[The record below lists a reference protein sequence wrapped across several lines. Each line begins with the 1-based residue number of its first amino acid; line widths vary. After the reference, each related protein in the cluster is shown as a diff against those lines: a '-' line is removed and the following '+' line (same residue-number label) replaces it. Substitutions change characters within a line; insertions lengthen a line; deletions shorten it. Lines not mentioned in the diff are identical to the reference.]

1 MYSKQ
6 EKYNSKLME
15 YTINKNGTIAVNG
28 ERLIMEDSNPAY
40 KEYVKFL
47 SEGGTVK
54 ETKDLTLY
62 DIEKEVV
69 STEYS
74 DRLLKSVRKMTTQ
87 SDAIEFLI
95 AIIESMENKILDLE
109 QKVLEDKGATGTFV
123 LGNSKVSIKNGKV
136 TSIKT

>member
-1 MYSKQ
+1 
-6 EKYNSKLME
+6 ME

-62 DIEKEVV
+62 DIGNEVV
-69 STEYS
+69 SSKYT
-74 DRLLKSVRKMTTQ
+74 DRLIKSVRKMTTQ

>member
-1 MYSKQ
+1 
-6 EKYNSKLME
+6 ME

>member
-1 MYSKQ
+1 
-6 EKYNSKLME
+6 ME

-62 DIEKEVV
+62 DIGNEVV
-69 STEYS
+69 SSKYT
-74 DRLLKSVRKMTTQ
+74 DRLIKSVRKMTTQ

-109 QKVLEDKGATGTFV
+109 KKVSEDKGVTGTFI
-123 LGNSKVSIKNGKV
+123 LGNSKVSIRNGKV

>member
-1 MYSKQ
+1 
-6 EKYNSKLME
+6 ME

-62 DIEKEVV
+62 DIGNEVV
-69 STEYS
+69 SSKYT

-109 QKVLEDKGATGTFV
+109 KKVSEDTGITGTFI
-123 LGNSKVSIKNGKV
+123 LGNSKVSIRNGKV

>member
-1 MYSKQ
+1 
-6 EKYNSKLME
+6 ME

-69 STEYS
+69 STKYS

-95 AIIESMENKILDLE
+95 AIIESMENKISDLE
-109 QKVLEDKGATGTFV
+109 QKVSEDKGATGTFT
-123 LGNSKVSIKNGKV
+123 LGNSKVSIRNGKI

>member
-1 MYSKQ
+1 
-6 EKYNSKLME
+6 ME

-62 DIEKEVV
+62 DIGNEVV
-69 STEYS
+69 SSKYT

-95 AIIESMENKILDLE
+95 AIIESMESKISDLE
-109 QKVLEDKGATGTFV
+109 QKVSEDKGVTGTFI
-123 LGNSKVSIKNGKV
+123 LGNSKVSVRNGKV